1 MQFITKSQIHNHT
14 DSACMRKRNKKKKK
28 LPDRKHSKMACG
40 HKLLFIF

>member
-1 MQFITKSQIHNHT
+1 MQFIAKSQIHNHT
-14 DSACMRKRNKKKKK
+14 DSACMRKRNKKNK